1 MTLKKVLYTWLTA
14 LTLMLGYL
22 FFKLER
28 LETSIEKTGFITT
41 NQDVP
46 SIQMYNCLEKYS
58 EEYEIPKHIFYNI
71 AYLETTYQGPFDW
84 KYNHERI
91 SNAGAVGPMQLM
103 PIIAKDIYNKNISQS
118 KMRKDIELNVKT
130 SAKFLAKLYKRYGDW
145 GKVCGYYNT
154 GKPIIND
161 YAHYAVNNKN
171 YKSKW
176 VEVEL

>member
-1 MTLKKVLYTWLTA
+1 VGFNLSGEMSDGG
-14 LTLMLGYL
+14 GYNFGNKNL
-22 FFKLER
+22 HSTSPYSLQVY
-28 LETSIEKTGFITT
+28 TSIEK
-41 NQDVP
+41 
-46 SIQMYNCLEKYS
+46 YS
-58 EEYEIPKHIFYNI
+58 KQYDIPKYIAYNI

-84 KYNHERI
+84 RYNHDRI

-103 PIIAKDIYNKNISQS
+103 PIIAKDIYDKNISQN

-154 GKPIIND
+154 GKPILND
-161 YAHYAVNNKN
+161 YARYAVNNKN

>member
-1 MTLKKVLYTWLTA
+1 MIKKKNEHLYLIDICRGIA
-14 LTLMLGYL
+14 AFCIVIFHY
-22 FFKLER
+22 R
-28 LETSIEKTGFITT
+28 
-41 NQDVP
+41 
-46 SIQMYNCLEKYS
+46 
-58 EEYEIPKHIFYNI
+58 IFYNPNINTASFEKNNQPFYNILFPAYEFGWI
-71 AYLETTYQGPFDW
+71 AVQFFFTISGFIFYYLY
-84 KYNHERI
+84 
-91 SNAGAVGPMQLM
+91 L
-103 PIIAKDIYNKNISQS
+103 KDIYNKNISQN
-118 KMRKDIELNVKT
+118 KKRKDIELNVKT